1 MKMVCDGAAG
11 VSLEPSKQQRMTS
24 GDLAARLVA
33 AQSGRSG
40 IDPPDQLQTLAL
52 ADAYAVQDALVA
64 AREAAGARRSGWK
77 LGITSPVKQRV
88 MGIAH
93 PLFGR
98 MFADGERASGS
109 RVDLA
114 AFIAPRTEPELAI
127 GLAGELD
134 PAMDRAALAR
144 AVAWIAP
151 AIEITD
157 SRYRSG
163 TRTAVELV
171 ADNTSS
177 AGYVIGPRIAVD
189 DAPPYDA
196 LPTDL
201 VRNGSVAQHGST
213 ADVLDHPLNALAAL
227 AVHLAAR
234 GLRARAGDVILSG
247 AITDAIPVAAG
258 DTIETRIA
266 GLGIASVTFF

>member
-1 MKMVCDGAAG
+1 VR
-11 VSLEPSKQQRMTS
+11 EPSIVTTS
-24 GDLAARLVA
+24 SGTELRRSLAAQLAVA
-33 AQSGRSG
+33 QAARCS
-40 IDPPDQLQTLAL
+40 IDPPGSLAGLSL
-52 ADAYAVQDALVA
+52 AVAYAVQDALVA
-64 AREAAGARRSGWK
+64 AREADGAVRNGWK

-98 MFADGERASGS
+98 TFADGERTSGS
-109 RVDLA
+109 RVELT

-127 GLAGELD
+127 GLAAEID
-134 PAMDRAALAR
+134 PSMDRAALAK
-144 AVAWIAP
+144 AVAWVAP
-151 AIEITD
+151 ALEITD

-177 AGYVIGPRIAVD
+177 SGYVIGPRIAAGI
-189 DAPPYDA
+189 APAYDA
-196 LPTDL
+196 LATEL
-201 VRNGSVAQHGST
+201 VKNGNVVLRGST

-227 AVHLAAR
+227 AVHLAEF

-258 DTIETRIA
+258 DTIEARIA
-266 GLGIASVTFF
+266 GLGRATIAFL

>member
-1 MKMVCDGAAG
+1 M
-11 VSLEPSKQQRMTS
+11 SSPT
-24 GDLAARLVA
+24 GDLRHGDLVA
-33 AQSGRSG
+33 LLLAAQADRQG
-40 IDPPDQLQTLAL
+40 IDPPPALRTFTL
-52 ADAYAVQDALVA
+52 ADAYASQDALVA
-64 AREAAGARRSGWK
+64 AHEASGARRSGWK

-98 MFADGERASGS
+98 LFADGRREGGVSA
-109 RVDLA
+109 DLT

-127 GLAGELD
+127 GLAGEID
-134 PAMDRAALAR
+134 PSMDRAALMR

-151 AIEITD
+151 ALEITD

-163 TRTAVELV
+163 TRTAAELV

-177 AGYVIGPRIAVD
+177 SAYVIGPRVAAK

-196 LPTDL
+196 LATDL
-201 VRNGSVAQHGST
+201 LRNGTVVLHGTT

-227 AVHLAAR
+227 AAHLAAR
-234 GLRARAGDVILSG
+234 GLRAGAGEVVLSG
-247 AITDAIPVAAG
+247 AITDAIPVKAG
-258 DTIETRIA
+258 DTIEARIA
-266 GLGIASVTFF
+266 HLGSATVTFF